1 MEFNNDKFLN
11 LRQNFDD
18 KCPIVETQHTTC
30 QILVWNKHACKIYET
45 IVISSAT
52 VELA

>member
-18 KCPIVETQHTTC
+18 KCPIVETQHKTF
-30 QILVWNKHACKIYET
+30 QILVLNKNGCKIYET